1 MLCVNRG
8 KLLLLLS
15 LIVLLTAC
23 GKQTP
28 ATDAGA
34 NKSSAAVTPNP
45 DLPPLPVEET
55 GHTATLPQDYPP
67 SWFLVHDV
75 AFHHMLDGNVT
86 VIDAAADGVPKQFKG
101 MINASLVG
109 NIDFS
114 VRRHEIYVVE
124 TFYSRGNRGQRTDV
138 LTIYDTRSLSPVGEV
153 VWPQPKRF
161 MGMPERYAV
170 ALLDNDR
177 LLLAFN
183 FTPATSVTVINLD
196 TRKIVNDVEIPGCS
210 LMYPTGQT
218 GFTSICADG
227 GLLST
232 ELDADGKTVKQTRL
246 PPFFNSDTEPV
257 FERPAI
263 INNTAYFIGFAGLV
277 HSVDLSG
284 PVASIGDS
292 WELVPEAE
300 RAKNWRPGGIAIV
313 DTDSQGRFYIL
324 MHPDGHEGTQNS
336 GGSEVWVY
344 DAAGRQ
350 RVSRIKLKNWG
361 LSVAVGGGDKPLLLV
376 TDADMKL
383 DVYDAGSGN
392 FVRTIDGVG
401 LETPLMAY
409 GVK

>member
-1 MLCVNRG
+1 MLCANRG
-8 KLLLLLS
+8 KRLFILS
-15 LIVLLTAC
+15 LILLLAAC
-23 GKQTP
+23 GKQAPGTG
-28 ATDAGA
+28 AGA
-34 NKSSAAVTPNP
+34 NKGSAAVTPNP

-55 GHTATLPQDYPP
+55 GHTASLPRDYPQ

-86 VIDAAADGVPKQFKG
+86 IIDAAADSVPKQFKG
-101 MINASLVG
+101 LINVSLVG
-109 NIDFS
+109 NVGFS
-114 VRRHEIYVVE
+114 KKRHEIYAVE

-153 VWPQPKRF
+153 IWPKPKRF

-210 LMYPTGQT
+210 LVYPTGQT

-232 ELDADGKTVKQTRL
+232 ELDADGHTVKQTRL

-263 INNTAYFIGFAGLV
+263 INNTAYFFGFAGPV

-284 PVASIGDS
+284 PVASVGDS
-292 WELVPEAE
+292 WQLVPEAD

-350 RVSRIKLKNWG
+350 RISRIKLKNWG

-383 DVYDAGSGN
+383 DIYDADSGN

-401 LETPLMAY
+401 LETPLIAY
-409 GVK
+409 GMK